1 MTMTLRTFSASLFYV
16 LSFAAVHE
24 AAARE
29 IFVSNT
35 LGDDTQNGRYST
47 SSDVGGPVR
56 SLARAMQVAGPGD
69 HINVANT
76 GVPYREVVSL
86 SGGNNSGFV
95 ALPFVIAG
103 NGAVLDGSAPIPD
116 DAWTAMG
123 GDLYRFQPDGGGNLR
138 LFQTDGKP
146 APEVKLAPG
155 ASQLPKLAEGQW
167 CEHDGRAFFQCGFG
181 KLPLHYRLSYAKL
194 SVGITLEHVHDV
206 RIVDLVV
213 QGYQRDGVNVHDGV
227 LNTSLGG
234 LTLRGNGRCGVSV
247 GGSSQV
253 VVEGCLLGDN
263 GQAQVIIDGPST
275 VGFKGCSIRDKTAPG
290 IVRAKRWEKVFVD
303 GKKLE

>member
-1 MTMTLRTFSASLFYV
+1 MTTPPRTLSASIFLAFCIATAY
-16 LSFAAVHE
+16 E

-35 LGDDTQNGRYST
+35 LGDDTQNGRYPT

-123 GDLYRFQPDGGGNLR
+123 GDLYRFKPDGGGNLR

-146 APEVKLAPG
+146 APEVKLANG
-155 ASQLPKLAEGQW
+155 ATRLPKLAEGQW
-167 CEHDGRAFFQCGFG
+167 CEHDGYAFFQCAFG

-194 SVGITLEHVHDV
+194 PVGITLEHVHDV
-206 RIVDLVV
+206 RIVDLVI

-227 LNTSLGG
+227 LDASLGG
-234 LTLRGNGRCGVSV
+234 LTLRGNGRCGISI

-253 VVEGCLLGDN
+253 VVEGCLLGNN
-263 GQAQVIIDGPST
+263 GQAQAIIDGPST
-275 VGFKGCSIRDKTAPG
+275 VGFKGCSILEASAPG
-290 IVRAKRWEKVFVD
+290 IVRPNRWEKVFFD

>member
-1 MTMTLRTFSASLFYV
+1 MIMKLRAFSASV
-16 LSFAAVHE
+16 LLVLCFAALRE

-35 LGDDTQNGRYST
+35 LGDDTQNGRYPT

-123 GDLYRFQPDGGGNLR
+123 HDLYRFPAGRRRQLAALSDR
-138 LFQTDGKP
+138 RKP
-146 APEVKLAPG
+146 APEVKLTPG
-155 ASQLPKLAEGQW
+155 AAALPKLAEGQW
-167 CEHDGRAFFQCGFG
+167 CEHDG
-181 KLPLHYRLSYAKL
+181 
-194 SVGITLEHVHDV
+194 
-206 RIVDLVV
+206 
-213 QGYQRDGVNVHDGV
+213 
-227 LNTSLGG
+227 
-234 LTLRGNGRCGVSV
+234 
-247 GGSSQV
+247 
-253 VVEGCLLGDN
+253 
-263 GQAQVIIDGPST
+263 
-275 VGFKGCSIRDKTAPG
+275 
-290 IVRAKRWEKVFVD
+290 
-303 GKKLE
+303 

>member
-1 MTMTLRTFSASLFYV
+1 MTNTLRTLAASIFVALCFD
-16 LSFAAVHE
+16 AAHQS
-24 AAARE
+24 AARE

-35 LGDDTQNGRYST
+35 LGDDTQNGRYPT
-47 SSDVGGPVR
+47 SSDIGGPVR
-56 SLARAMQVAGPGD
+56 SLARALQVAGPGD
-69 HINVANT
+69 HIHVANT

-86 SGGNNSGFV
+86 SGGDNSGFV
-95 ALPFVIAG
+95 ALPFVIEG

-123 GDLYRFQPDGGGNLR
+123 NDLYRFKPDGGGNLR

-146 APEVKLAPG
+146 APEVKLMPG
-155 ASQLPKLAEGQW
+155 AAQLPKLAEGQW
-167 CEHDGRAFFQCGFG
+167 CAHDGYAFFQCAFG

-194 SVGITLEHVHDV
+194 PVGITLEHVHDV

-227 LNTSLGG
+227 LDASLGG
-234 LTLRGNGRCGVSV
+234 LTLRGNGRSGISI

-263 GQAQVIIDGPST
+263 GQAQAIIDGPST
-275 VGFKGCSIRDKTAPG
+275 VGFKGCSILEKTAPG
-290 IVRAKRWEKVFVD
+290 IVRPKRWEKVFVD